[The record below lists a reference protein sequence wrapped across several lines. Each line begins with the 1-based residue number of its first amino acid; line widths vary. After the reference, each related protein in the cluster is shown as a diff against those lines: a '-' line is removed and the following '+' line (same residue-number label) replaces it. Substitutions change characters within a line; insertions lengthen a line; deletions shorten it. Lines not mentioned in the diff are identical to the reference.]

1 MPKKILC
8 DKQKH
13 CKKER
18 LFPQTKIPPALYGAA
33 FPISCFF
40 CRTIGLF
47 PTRHIQKRAANEI
60 DRIVEER
67 IRAVRS
73 SKMVNDI
80 HEPVKGNGAVMV
92 QQQIRQQQIR
102 QQQIVLLC
110 LEVIAGQRSFL
121 TKKLKEVRLIRIAG
135 FQLLHI
141 GSHNGHVMVKSFH
154 DAQAFFRHSRSLMKD
169 IAALRI

>member
-13 CKKER
+13 CKKECS
-18 LFPQTKIPPALYGAA
+18 FPQTKIPPALYGAV

>member
-1 MPKKILC
+1 MC

-13 CKKER
+13 CKKECS
-18 LFPQTKIPPALYGAA
+18 FPQTKIPPALYGAV
-33 FPISCFF
+33 FHISCFF

>member
-8 DKQKH
+8 DKQKQ

-18 LFPQTKIPPALYGAA
+18 LFPQTKIPPALYGAV

-92 QQQIRQQQIR
+92 QQQIR

>member
-1 MPKKILC
+1 MPKKTLC

-13 CKKER
+13 CKKECP
-18 LFPQTKIPPALYGAA
+18 FPQTKIPPALYGAV

-92 QQQIRQQQIR
+92 QQQIRQQQI
-102 QQQIVLLC
+102 VLLC

-121 TKKLKEVRLIRIAG
+121 TKKLKEVCLIRIAG

>member
-13 CKKER
+13 CKKECP
-18 LFPQTKIPPALYGAA
+18 FPQTKIPPALYGAV

-92 QQQIRQQQIR
+92 QQQIRQQQK
-102 QQQIVLLC
+102 VLLC

>member
-1 MPKKILC
+1 MC

-13 CKKER
+13 CKKECP
-18 LFPQTKIPPALYGAA
+18 FPQTKIPPALYGAV

-92 QQQIRQQQIR
+92 QQQIR

>member
-1 MPKKILC
+1 MC

-13 CKKER
+13 CKKECP
-18 LFPQTKIPPALYGAA
+18 FPQTKIPPALYGAV

-92 QQQIRQQQIR
+92 QQQIRQQQI
-102 QQQIVLLC
+102 VLLC

-154 DAQAFFRHSRSLMKD
+154 DAQAFFWHSRSLMKD

>member
-13 CKKER
+13 CKKECP
-18 LFPQTKIPPALYGAA
+18 FPQTKIPPALYGAV
-33 FPISCFF
+33 FPISRFF

>member
-8 DKQKH
+8 DKQKQ
-13 CKKER
+13 CKKECP
-18 LFPQTKIPPALYGAA
+18 FPQTKIPPALYGAV

-92 QQQIRQQQIR
+92 QQQIR

>member
-18 LFPQTKIPPALYGAA
+18 LFPQTKIPPALYGAV

-92 QQQIRQQQIR
+92 QQQIR

>member
-18 LFPQTKIPPALYGAA
+18 LFPQTKIPPALYGAV

-92 QQQIRQQQIR
+92 QQQIRQQQI
-102 QQQIVLLC
+102 VLLC

-141 GSHNGHVMVKSFH
+141 GSHNEHVMVKSFH

>member
-13 CKKER
+13 CKKEQ
-18 LFPQTKIPPALYGAA
+18 LFPQTKIPPALYGAV

-92 QQQIRQQQIR
+92 QQQIR

>member
-13 CKKER
+13 CKKECP
-18 LFPQTKIPPALYGAA
+18 FPQTKIPPALYGAV

-92 QQQIRQQQIR
+92 QQQIRQQQI
-102 QQQIVLLC
+102 VLLC

-141 GSHNGHVMVKSFH
+141 GTMGMLWSRAFMTRRLSSGILGH
-154 DAQAFFRHSRSLMKD
+154 
-169 IAALRI
+169 

>member
-1 MPKKILC
+1 MC

-18 LFPQTKIPPALYGAA
+18 LFPQTKIPPALYGAV
-33 FPISCFF
+33 FRILYFF

>member
-13 CKKER
+13 CKKECP
-18 LFPQTKIPPALYGAA
+18 FPQTKIPPALYGAV

-40 CRTIGLF
+40 CRTIGLV

>member
-1 MPKKILC
+1 MC

-18 LFPQTKIPPALYGAA
+18 LFPQTKIPPALYGAV

-92 QQQIRQQQIR
+92 QQQIR

>member
-18 LFPQTKIPPALYGAA
+18 LFPQTKIPPALYGAV

>member
-13 CKKER
+13 CKKECP
-18 LFPQTKIPPALYGAA
+18 FPQTKIPPALHGAV

>member
-1 MPKKILC
+1 MPKKNLC

-18 LFPQTKIPPALYGAA
+18 LFPQTKIPPALYGAV

-92 QQQIRQQQIR
+92 QQQIR

>member
-8 DKQKH
+8 DKQKQ
-13 CKKER
+13 CKKECS
-18 LFPQTKIPPALYGAA
+18 FPQTKIPPALYGAV

-92 QQQIRQQQIR
+92 QQQIR

>member
-13 CKKER
+13 CKKECP
-18 LFPQTKIPPALYGAA
+18 FPQTKIPPALHGAV

-92 QQQIRQQQIR
+92 QQQIR

>member
-1 MPKKILC
+1 MC

-13 CKKER
+13 CKKECP
-18 LFPQTKIPPALYGAA
+18 FPQTKIPPALYGAV

-73 SKMVNDI
+73 YKMVNDI

-92 QQQIRQQQIR
+92 QQQIR

>member
-13 CKKER
+13 CKKECP
-18 LFPQTKIPPALYGAA
+18 FPQTKIPPALYGAV

-92 QQQIRQQQIR
+92 PQQIR

>member
-1 MPKKILC
+1 MC

-18 LFPQTKIPPALYGAA
+18 LFPQTKIPPALYGAV

-92 QQQIRQQQIR
+92 QQQIRQQQK
-102 QQQIVLLC
+102 VLLC

>member
-8 DKQKH
+8 DKQEH

-18 LFPQTKIPPALYGAA
+18 LFPQTKIPPALYGAV

-92 QQQIRQQQIR
+92 QQQIR

>member
-13 CKKER
+13 CKKECP
-18 LFPQTKIPPALYGAA
+18 FPQTKIPPALYGAV

-92 QQQIRQQQIR
+92 QQQIR

>member
-13 CKKER
+13 CKKECP
-18 LFPQTKIPPALYGAA
+18 FPQTKIPPALYGAV

-40 CRTIGLF
+40 CRIIGLF

-92 QQQIRQQQIR
+92 QQQIR

>member
-13 CKKER
+13 CKKECP
-18 LFPQTKIPPALYGAA
+18 FPQTKIPPALHGAV
-33 FPISCFF
+33 FRISCFF

-92 QQQIRQQQIR
+92 QQQIR

>member
-1 MPKKILC
+1 MC

-13 CKKER
+13 CKKECS
-18 LFPQTKIPPALYGAA
+18 FPQTKIPPALYGAV

-73 SKMVNDI
+73 SKTVNDI